1 MQLEMSLKSCFTC
14 LGGAGRRRKV
24 EGREAG
30 REGGREYLWRLA
42 TVATACA
49 FSHVGDDL
57 RSFISLLAPSF
68 VY

>member
-14 LGGAGRRRKV
+14 LRGAGRRRKV

-57 RSFISLLAPSF
+57 RSFISFLAPSF